1 MTRHGTTY
9 GLLVPSAGF
18 RSPAVP

>member
-18 RSPAVP
+18 RSPVVP